1 MKVAKV
7 TFSNGHYLE
16 TCING
21 TDEEIRDYYLNNI
34 FNLGTVDKDI
44 MAKGVKVEVE
54 PYRGD

>member
-7 TFSNGHYLE
+7 AFSNGHYLE

-21 TDEEIRDYYLNNI
+21 TDQEIKDYYLNNT

-44 MAKGVKVEVE
+44 MAHGVKVEVE
-54 PYRGD
+54 EWDGK